1 MLGVTLVG
9 MTDFD
14 LSERA
19 ARHLPRRA
27 EFRKRIPHAVIAL
40 VGIGV
45 IGYFVYHVIHGDRG
59 LIAWQMLDR
68 DVADAQAE
76 LASIQAERLAIE
88 RRVGLLR
95 IQSLDLDML
104 DEWSRRILNYGAADE
119 AVIFTK
125 DEDARLLPGHAGP
138 GRDPALG
145 SEPGPAPDP
154 ERDPGRD
161 SDSRVLGERR

>member
-1 MLGVTLVG
+1 MN
-9 MTDFD
+9 DFD
-14 LSERA
+14 FTSKS
-19 ARHLPRRA
+19 ARLLPRSA
-27 EFRKRIPHAVIAL
+27 EMRKRIPHAVIAL
-40 VGIGV
+40 VGICV

-59 LIAWQMLDR
+59 LVAWQVLDR

-76 LASIQAERLAIE
+76 LDTVRAERIGIE

-125 DEDARLLPGHAGP
+125 DEDARLLRGAAPIDPGAKP
-138 GRDPALG
+138 GVNPGADPGAD
-145 SEPGPAPDP
+145 PGVSPDP
-154 ERDPGRD
+154 GQDR
-161 SDSRVLGERR
+161 RVLGEKR